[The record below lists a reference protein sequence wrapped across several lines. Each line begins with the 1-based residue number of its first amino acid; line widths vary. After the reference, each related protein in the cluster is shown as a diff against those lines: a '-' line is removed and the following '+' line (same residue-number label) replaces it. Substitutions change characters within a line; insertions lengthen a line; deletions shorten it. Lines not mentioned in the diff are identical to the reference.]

1 MCLKFWSFVH
11 HIYPGQ
17 TLIPIQY
24 AVQPWSGSYIV
35 YLYKH
40 MHTHRK
46 KIVLNL
52 MTFRGALIGKNY
64 GIWGQVSVSCGFFAY
79 LQGYDFVDR
88 CISFSRKINCFIIS
102 FCQGCKFMS
111 EGYLWIPRKTNSNDS
126 TVCMAN
132 YKILPVTVKK

>member
-1 MCLKFWSFVH
+1 M
-11 HIYPGQ
+11 
-17 TLIPIQY
+17 
-24 AVQPWSGSYIV
+24 

-79 LQGYDFVDR
+79 LQGYDFVIDLVGKL
-88 CISFSRKINCFIIS
+88 ICFIIS
-102 FCQGCKFMS
+102 FCQGCKFMN
-111 EGYLWIPRKTNSNDS
+111 EGYP
-126 TVCMAN
+126 
-132 YKILPVTVKK
+132 